1 MLMETWIV
9 RFCLLAACILIAGIL
24 FVMYQKKR
32 RSREDGQKSPEENP
46 EADSHKTQPE

>member
-1 MLMETWIV
+1 MLMETWTV

-32 RSREDGQKSPEENP
+32 RTHEDTHESPEENP
-46 EADSHKTQPE
+46 EMDSDRTLPE